1 MMMMS
6 IIELD
11 AIVDVKEAYAAVRNE
26 LLIPFIKGEL
36 LMMMMMVM
44 IIVILLLLHHHHH
57 HHLYHHHVPPYNFLR
72 DVVPFPHTAYF

>member
-11 AIVDVKEAYAAVRNE
+11 AIVDVKEAYTAVRNE

-36 LMMMMMVM
+36 LVMMMMIMMMIVM
-44 IIVILLLLHHHHH
+44 
-57 HHLYHHHVPPYNFLR
+57 
-72 DVVPFPHTAYF
+72 

>member
-36 LMMMMMVM
+36 LVMMMIMMMIVM
-44 IIVILLLLHHHHH
+44 
-57 HHLYHHHVPPYNFLR
+57 
-72 DVVPFPHTAYF
+72 